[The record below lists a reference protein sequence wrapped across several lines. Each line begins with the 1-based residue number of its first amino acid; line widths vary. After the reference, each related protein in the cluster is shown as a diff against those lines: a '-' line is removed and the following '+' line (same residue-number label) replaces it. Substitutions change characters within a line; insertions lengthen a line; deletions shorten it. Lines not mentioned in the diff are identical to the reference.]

1 MGNPLWHYNVTGN
14 ALADVFE
21 AIKRPGDRFA
31 GACFTSGS
39 AGTMSTG
46 DRLKE
51 LYPKLKLGVGEAL
64 QCPTILN
71 NGFGGH
77 RIEGIGD
84 KHIPWIHNV
93 KNTDMAIAIDDE
105 DSQRLLRLFN
115 TPDGQKYL
123 KEELGLEDELIEKLT
138 WLGISGIANVL
149 CCIKFAK
156 YYELTEDDVVVTV
169 LTDSAVMYKSR
180 VEELNELHGAYNTV
194 EAAKDHALHMLG
206 LKTDNLLEL
215 TYAERKRVHN
225 LKYYTWVEQQ
235 QMNVEDLN
243 AQWYDTKGTWD
254 AVHAQAKELDALIDE
269 FNEATGLLK
278 AL

>member
-1 MGNPLWHYNVTGN
+1 M
-14 ALADVFE
+14 FE

-64 QCPTILN
+64 QCPTILE

-115 TPDGQKYL
+115 TPEGRTYL
-123 KEELGLEDELIEKLT
+123 KEELHLSDELLEQLT

-149 CCIKFAK
+149 CCIKMAK
-156 YYELTEDDVVVTV
+156 YYELTERDVVGTV
-169 LTDSAVMYKSR
+169 LTDSAVMYGSR
-180 VEELNELHGAYNTV
+180 IQELNELHGAYTV
-194 EAAKDHALHMLG
+194 RRQPWTMRSTCWALRP
-206 LKTDNLLEL
+206 T
-215 TYAERKRVHN
+215 A
-225 LKYYTWVEQQ
+225 
-235 QMNVEDLN
+235 
-243 AQWYDTKGTWD
+243 
-254 AVHAQAKELDALIDE
+254 
-269 FNEATGLLK
+269 
-278 AL
+278 